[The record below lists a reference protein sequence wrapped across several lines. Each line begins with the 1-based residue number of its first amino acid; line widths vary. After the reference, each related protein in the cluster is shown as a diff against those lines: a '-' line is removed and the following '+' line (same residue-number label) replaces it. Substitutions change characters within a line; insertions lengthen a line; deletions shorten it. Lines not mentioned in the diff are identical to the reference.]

1 MYVYAKMNTNS
12 SNTIDRSDDVDELL
26 DNENGL
32 LLEWLYIS
40 MNRTWRNW
48 IKHMYIDDKKNFEKK
63 KNLLKL
69 KILQL
74 YIILSMMNANVV

>member
-1 MYVYAKMNTNS
+1 
-12 SNTIDRSDDVDELL
+12 
-26 DNENGL
+26 
-32 LLEWLYIS
+32 
-40 MNRTWRNW
+40 
-48 IKHMYIDDKKNFEKK
+48 MYIDDKKNFEKK